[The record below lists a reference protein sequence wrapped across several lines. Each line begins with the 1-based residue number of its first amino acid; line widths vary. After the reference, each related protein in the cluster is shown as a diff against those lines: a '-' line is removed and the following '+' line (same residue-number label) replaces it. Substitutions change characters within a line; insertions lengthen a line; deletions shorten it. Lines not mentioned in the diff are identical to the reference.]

1 MPLAVQIQDENGQR
15 IGDLWWH
22 PRSTALLVHPD
33 SDTTCVRFVDPYG
46 DTTFNQLQLPILL
59 EEIARLA
66 KEAPDDAARGA
77 LLSLLEFLEGAR
89 DQVHTYVKFV
99 GD

>member
-15 IGDLWWH
+15 IGEIWGH

-33 SDTTCVRFVDPYG
+33 SDTTCIRFVDPDG
-46 DTTFNQLQLPILL
+46 DTTVNQLQLPILL
-59 EEIARLA
+59 QEVASLA
-66 KEAPDDAARGA
+66 KEAPDDLARGA
-77 LLSLLEFLEGAR
+77 LLSLLKFLEGAR
-89 DQVHTYVKFV
+89 DQEHTYVKFV